1 VQDDEQASLN
11 EEVWLRG
18 DFVGNYATRKL
29 RPVEEVLLD
38 RYRDALRGSLLELG
52 SGSGRLTGHLAQLG
66 GDVHG
71 LDLSPAMVAYGRREY
86 PRARFSEG
94 NLRDLSRFDER
105 SLDVVFAP
113 YNVLDVLG
121 DAERRRVF
129 GDVRRILRSRGMF
142 IMSSHNRGYPARA
155 GRWRRII
162 LGNPRRPLS
171 SLRAL
176 PRRLRNHRRLRTHEH
191 EEASYAIVND
201 EAHEFSV
208 LHYYISRDQQDRQL
222 SEEGFEL
229 IECLDLDGRGVA
241 AGAMASQCPELHY
254 VARPVQ

>member
-1 VQDDEQASLN
+1 MQDDEQASLN

-18 DFVGNYATRKL
+18 AFVGNYANRKL

-38 RYRDALRGSLLELG
+38 RYRDALSGRVLELG
-52 SGSGRLTGHLAQLG
+52 SGGGRLTGHLAQLG

-71 LDLSPAMVAYGRREY
+71 LDLSPAMVAYCRREY

-94 NLRDLSRFDER
+94 DLRDLSRFDEH

-121 DAERRRVF
+121 DVERRRVT
-129 GDVRRILRSRGMF
+129 GEVRRILAPGGMF
-142 IMSSHNRGYPARA
+142 IVSSHNRNYPARA
-155 GRWRRII
+155 GRWRRIVV
-162 LGNPRRPLS
+162 GNPRRPLS

-176 PRRLRNHRRLRTHEH
+176 PRRLRNHRRLRAHER
-191 EEASYAIVND
+191 EDGGYAIVND

-208 LHYYISRDQQDRQL
+208 LHYYISRDQEDRQL

-229 IECLDLDGRGVA
+229 IECLDLDGRAVA
-241 AGAMASQCPELHY
+241 PGALAPHCSELHY
-254 VARPVQ
+254 VARPAR